1 MLKLATLDDL
11 DLVMSMAMKF
21 AESTD
26 LGKHTD
32 RASIEAL
39 VRSFLSSPQEE
50 KIIILHGEVGF
61 IAGLVQPF
69 MLGSVNLA
77 TEFAWWVDPEHRKK
91 KVGKELVEAFEFWAV
106 NVAHAKLI
114 SLACYDD
121 EVGTFYEKNGYR
133 LYERAYMKEV

>member
-1 MLKLATLDDL
+1 MLKLASLEDI

-26 LGKHTD
+26 LGKYAD

-39 VRSFLSSPQEE
+39 TRQFLSSPPEE
-50 KIIILHGEVGF
+50 RIIILHGEAGF

-69 MLGSVNLA
+69 MLGTVKLA
-77 TEFAWWVDPEHRKK
+77 TELAWWVEPAYRKK

-106 NVAHAKLI
+106 NIARAKLI

-121 EVGTFYEKNGYR
+121 EVGKFYEKNGYR
-133 LYERAYMKEV
+133 LFERAYMKEV